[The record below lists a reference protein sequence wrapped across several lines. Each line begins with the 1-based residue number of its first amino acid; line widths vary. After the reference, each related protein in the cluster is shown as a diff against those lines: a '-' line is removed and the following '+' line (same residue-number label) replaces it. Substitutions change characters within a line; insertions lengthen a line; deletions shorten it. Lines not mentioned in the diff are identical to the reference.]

1 MAARRDIL
9 VGLASIAGGI
19 ILITLG
25 LGEASLEKLSK
36 VLGIFFIVFGGII
49 ITIVLVKSFLEG
61 MLGR

>member
-1 MAARRDIL
+1 MTARRDIL

-25 LGEASLEKLSK
+25 LGEVSLEKLSK

-49 ITIVLVKSFLEG
+49 IIMVLVKSFFEG
-61 MLGR
+61 MLGQ

>member
-1 MAARRDIL
+1 MTARRDIL

-25 LGEASLEKLSK
+25 LGEVSLEKLSK

-49 ITIVLVKSFLEG
+49 IIMVLLKSFFEG
-61 MLGR
+61 MLGQ